1 MENNSITNRS
11 VLHSRRADFFADRTP
26 WHRRL
31 WSIGTVLGLREVV
44 EYADACVVGQVANTE
59 GLRFVASSAG
69 REVDRD
75 PGVAHLAV
83 ELRGLLDQFD
93 VNAPD
98 KISRSARDELLELSR
113 RADLEY
119 SCQWQSAPEDV
130 PIEFAARAIAS
141 HLLDAGFSADHLF
154 RWVRAKESSMGS
166 VRECAEQM
174 ATMTNEMS
182 TRDYEVF
189 IPCAAPFAKPS
200 DGSGQVRWLDGRA
213 AAAWLRSQLPTPETR
228 RHSGG
233 FLLTT
238 RGRDPWAAIDTARAT
253 IARFDAR
260 VKVARP
266 TNDQIKLDGWARI
279 AGSAREFE
287 IHPSPRQVEIG
298 SLYRQ
303 EAVYR
308 FDGGLSTEVDDALEL
323 ASYMESPSLGAAI
336 TGSWAAIEG
345 LLIRPDEGR
354 HHLAADRLA
363 ALVTCSLPRAEL
375 TPLAYEHLTN
385 ATDDLAAALQA
396 TTTNRDMVRAVEHR
410 LSSGGR
416 LNLSTGSGVAA
427 QDRILAI
434 MADPAVHLSRIRSYV
449 TESLRRLYNQRNTI
463 VHAGSL
469 RSAVL
474 PATVRTSLSLVG
486 AGLDRIVHTLLQT
499 NGELAP
505 LSLVARAE
513 TELRLVGQV
522 GGRDL
527 GSLLE

>member
-1 MENNSITNRS
+1 M
-11 VLHSRRADFFADRTP
+11 
-26 WHRRL
+26 
-31 WSIGTVLGLREVV
+31 LGLREVV
-44 EYADACVVGQVANTE
+44 EYADACLVGQVANTE

-75 PGVAHLAV
+75 PGVSHLAV
-83 ELRGLLDQFD
+83 ELRGLLGQFD

-98 KISRSARDELLELSR
+98 KVSRSARDELLELSR
-113 RADLEY
+113 RADLDY
-119 SCQWQSAPEDV
+119 CRWWQNAPEDV
-130 PIEFAARAIAS
+130 PVEFAARAIAS

-154 RWVRAKESSMGS
+154 RWAQAKESSMGS
-166 VRECAEQM
+166 VGECAEQM
-174 ATMTNEMS
+174 AKMTSEMP
-182 TRDYEVF
+182 TQDYEVF
-189 IPCAAPFAKPS
+189 IPCAAPFDKPS
-200 DGSGQVRWLDGRA
+200 DGSGPVRWLDGRA
-213 AAAWLRSQLPTPETR
+213 AAAWLHSKLPTPETR

-266 TNDQIKLDGWARI
+266 TNDHIKLDGWARI
-279 AGSAREFE
+279 AGNARDFDV
-287 IHPSPRQVEIG
+287 HPSSRQVEIG
-298 SLYRQ
+298 SLHRQ
-303 EAVYR
+303 KAVYR

-345 LLIRPDEGR
+345 LLIRPGEGR

-375 TPLAYEHLTN
+375 TPLAYEHLEDTN
-385 ATDDLAAALQA
+385 DELAAALQA
-396 TTTNRDMVRAVEHR
+396 TTTHRDMVRIVEHH

-416 LNLSTGSGVAA
+416 LNLSTGSGAAA

-434 MADPAVHLSRIRSYV
+434 IEDPSAHLSRIRSYV

-469 RSAVL
+469 RSVVL

-486 AGLDRIVHTLLQT
+486 AGLDRIVHALLQT

-513 TELRLVGQV
+513 TELRLVGQA
-522 GGRDL
+522 GGRHL
-527 GSLLE
+527 GSLLD